1 MMHKMIEEALEV
13 YEREVDK
20 FWQKYFPL
28 SKKENIEYKDWK
40 DLSIDMGKLI
50 TIQRVLSLSRE
61 EIAKIMIKSM
71 LEASKTSLSKI

>member
-1 MMHKMIEEALEV
+1 MMHKMIEEALEA

>member
-1 MMHKMIEEALEV
+1 MHKMIEEALEV